1 MKIGMNKYIVV
12 LVALIV
18 TLWAGQASL
27 RGHTLPDGSSCGGTH
42 APKTQNPELKE
53 EHAGHD
59 HGAATD
65 DDHAGHAHAVG
76 ESCGASA
83 AIKHAGHAHA
93 AGESC
98 GASAAIKHA
107 GHAHGAATDDDH
119 AGHDH
124 GLKADVGL
132 KPVAELYSMGC
143 EHGINSVK
151 CDDCRYEIGAV
162 KITDMLAKMVK
173 TDVLHKTKL
182 KQAVNFRGEL
192 EYDNNLLRTVTS
204 PVLGVVATMN
214 VRVGDSV
221 KAGQL
226 LAVLESR
233 ELAGTALELQKLSSE
248 LGLAQKKY
256 EREELLS
263 SKKIGTAE
271 SLQNAKQA
279 YDSLLLENK
288 RLRGQ
293 LRIMGV
299 SVGEIDKVENGQ
311 DSAAP
316 FGRLSLTA
324 PVNGRVTKVFTT
336 IGGAIGEYQ
345 PVAEIADISK
355 LRIKAFVGE
364 KDIMSLLENAKT
376 NNISGY
382 LRVGA
387 FKDIKFDVKFV
398 GVDSEVS
405 RGTRLLGVNLEVNNP
420 DELLRPVMFAQGE
433 LFLGATE
440 EYLLLPASAVFKD
453 DSKNYV
459 FVEHEDMF
467 LMREVSVDYNYSEY
481 ALVKS
486 GIKEGDKYVVEG
498 SFLLQSDVFRGKMG
512 AGCAH

>member
-12 LVALIV
+12 LVALMV

-53 EHAGHD
+53 DHAGHD

-65 DDHAGHAHAVG
+65 DD
-76 ESCGASA
+76 
-83 AIKHAGHAHA
+83 HAGHAHA

-311 DSAAP
+311 DSAAL

>member
-1 MKIGMNKYIVV
+1 ELILK
-12 LVALIV
+12 LIV
-18 TLWAGQASL
+18 EQYLLDGQPVSSKLIAEHQALAVSSATVRNTMVQLEQQGLIRSPHTSAGRVPTTSGIRLFIDKMLQLQPLSDKWQRELSTRLVPQLPVSL
-27 RGHTLPDGSSCGGTH
+27 LC
-42 APKTQNPELKE
+42 Q
-53 EHAGHD
+53 
-59 HGAATD
+59 
-65 DDHAGHAHAVG
+65 
-76 ESCGASA
+76 
-83 AIKHAGHAHA
+83 
-93 AGESC
+93 
-98 GASAAIKHA
+98 
-107 GHAHGAATDDDH
+107 
-119 AGHDH
+119 
-124 GLKADVGL
+124 
-132 KPVAELYSMGC
+132 
-143 EHGINSVK
+143 
-151 CDDCRYEIGAV
+151 
-162 KITDMLAKMVK
+162 
-173 TDVLHKTKL
+173 
-182 KQAVNFRGEL
+182 Q
-192 EYDNNLLRTVTS
+192 
-204 PVLGVVATMN
+204 
-214 VRVGDSV
+214 
-221 KAGQL
+221 AGQL

-311 DSAAP
+311 DSAAL

>member
-1 MKIGMNKYIVV
+1 M
-12 LVALIV
+12 
-18 TLWAGQASL
+18 
-27 RGHTLPDGSSCGGTH
+27 
-42 APKTQNPELKE
+42 
-53 EHAGHD
+53 
-59 HGAATD
+59 
-65 DDHAGHAHAVG
+65 
-76 ESCGASA
+76 
-83 AIKHAGHAHA
+83 
-93 AGESC
+93 
-98 GASAAIKHA
+98 
-107 GHAHGAATDDDH
+107 
-119 AGHDH
+119 
-124 GLKADVGL
+124 
-132 KPVAELYSMGC
+132 
-143 EHGINSVK
+143 
-151 CDDCRYEIGAV
+151 
-162 KITDMLAKMVK
+162 
-173 TDVLHKTKL
+173 
-182 KQAVNFRGEL
+182 
-192 EYDNNLLRTVTS
+192 
-204 PVLGVVATMN
+204 
-214 VRVGDSV
+214 
-221 KAGQL
+221 
-226 LAVLESR
+226 
-233 ELAGTALELQKLSSE
+233 
-248 LGLAQKKY
+248 
-256 EREELLS
+256 S

-311 DSAAP
+311 DSAAL

-433 LFLGATE
+433 LFFGCNRRI
-440 EYLLLPASAVFKD
+440 P
-453 DSKNYV
+453 
-459 FVEHEDMF
+459 FVAGF
-467 LMREVSVDYNYSEY
+467 S
-481 ALVKS
+481 
-486 GIKEGDKYVVEG
+486 
-498 SFLLQSDVFRGKMG
+498 SF
-512 AGCAH
+512 

>member
-1 MKIGMNKYIVV
+1 MKIGMNKNIVV
-12 LVALIV
+12 LVALMVI
-18 TLWAGQASL
+18 LLPGQASL
-27 RGHTLPDGSSCGGTH
+27 WGHTLPDGSSCGGTH

-59 HGAATD
+59 HGAPTD
-65 DDHAGHAHAVG
+65 DD
-76 ESCGASA
+76 
-83 AIKHAGHAHA
+83 HAGHAHA

-107 GHAHGAATDDDH
+107 GHAHAVGESCGTSD
-119 AGHDH
+119 GH

-311 DSAAP
+311 DSAAL

-324 PVNGRVTKVFTT
+324 PVNGRITKVFTT

-364 KDIMSLLENAKT
+364 KDIMSLLENAKA